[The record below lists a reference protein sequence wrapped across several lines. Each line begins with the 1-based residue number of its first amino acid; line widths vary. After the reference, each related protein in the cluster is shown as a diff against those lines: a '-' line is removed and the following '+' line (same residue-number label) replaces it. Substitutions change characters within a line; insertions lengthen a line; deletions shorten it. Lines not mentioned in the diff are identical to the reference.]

1 MGQAHKSQELTELQW
16 WSVAFGNTYRCTS
29 SEVLWS
35 LPGSFLVFFLDW
47 TFGTLVTS
55 WSKTDHYEKVCEV
68 KGQWS
73 PGDQCQCP
81 VQRQCV
87 YGMWETPRTCP
98 ITLASGKCGVMSEE
112 SNASAYVRCLTRYL
126 CQSSQPK
133 GASRLWKR
141 LLRVSLTRVVKIAPY
156 YSLKSLV
163 VVTVWLTVGC
173 NTHGLE
179 VCCRDLCERCCWYL
193 GTEC

>member
-1 MGQAHKSQELTELQW
+1 MLPSGTLID
-16 WSVAFGNTYRCTS
+16 
-29 SEVLWS
+29 VLPLRSCDLYLGPSWC
-35 LPGSFLVFFLDW
+35 SFLI
-47 TFGTLVTS
+47 GPLVLLWPHEVKQTTMR
-55 WSKTDHYEKVCEV
+55 KCEV

-73 PGDQCQCP
+73 PGDQCQCSE
-81 VQRQCV
+81 QRQCV

-98 ITLASGKCGVMSEE
+98 ITLASEKCGVMSEE

-163 VVTVWLTVGC
+163 LVTVWLTVGC

-179 VCCRDLCERCCWYL
+179 VCCRDLCKRCCWYL